1 MSAAV
6 RLPQRGKAYQP
17 RVQPWEWDGGY
28 ECVLKERR
36 IGRTWRGDAAVCR
49 VPSKRLNP
57 KGIASSSP
65 ALARQ
70 RLRWGQRKMHIN
82 SERVESSRTSGTNPE
97 HHREV
102 AFRDQLRALRR
113 RYEIEFDERYVWD

>member
-1 MSAAV
+1 MLVPGMDALPPQTVSAI
-6 RLPQRGKAYQP
+6 L
-17 RVQPWEWDGGY
+17 
-28 ECVLKERR
+28 
-36 IGRTWRGDAAVCR
+36 
-49 VPSKRLNP
+49 

-97 HHREV
+97 HHRDV
-102 AFRDQLRALRR
+102 AFRDQLGELRR
-113 RYEIEFDERYVWD
+113 RHEIEFDERYVWD